1 MESHVSS
8 HSLHGF
14 LPINFVECHVQAFG
28 WAYVNDRHNTW
39 EQLYVYWICP
49 FIGAILAA
57 WTFKAVF
64 LRPPPKP
71 KAKKA

>member
-1 MESHVSS
+1 MVFCQLI
-8 HSLHGF
+8 SLK
-14 LPINFVECHVQAFG
+14 CHVQAFG

-39 EQLYVYWICP
+39 EQLYVYWIGP

-64 LRPPPKP
+64 LPPSHKP

>member
-1 MESHVSS
+1 MVFCQLI
-8 HSLHGF
+8 SLK
-14 LPINFVECHVQAFG
+14 CHVQAFG

-39 EQLYVYWICP
+39 EQLYVYWIGP

-64 LRPPPKP
+64 LPPSPKP

>member
-1 MESHVSS
+1 
-8 HSLHGF
+8 LKY
-14 LPINFVECHVQAFG
+14 HVQAFG
-28 WAYVNDRHNTW
+28 WAYVNHRHNTW
-39 EQLYVYWICP
+39 EQLYVYWIGP

-64 LRPPPKP
+64 LPPPPKP